1 MKYISVSA
9 SLGFLGHSVAQQ
21 RDAYYEGDIFFF
33 STLSAGPWSKV
44 FFKQYSLIVGN
55 GLIAFFSL
63 FVYLQTSTKV
73 RDEESEWVGLKMLVI
88 HLL

>member
-1 MKYISVSA
+1 MLITK
-9 SLGFLGHSVAQQ
+9 
-21 RDAYYEGDIFFF
+21 ETFFF

-55 GLIAFFSL
+55 GLIASSFFFF

-73 RDEESEWVGLKMLVI
+73 RDEETEWVGLKMLVI

>member
-1 MKYISVSA
+1 MLITK
-9 SLGFLGHSVAQQ
+9 
-21 RDAYYEGDIFFF
+21 ETFFF

-55 GLIAFFSL
+55 GLIAFFFFL

-73 RDEESEWVGLKMLVI
+73 RDEETEWVGLKMLVI